1 MMKEICWNITALC
14 NQSCKYCHR
23 FLNIKNL
30 SYEEN
35 LKILDNLIDSGVDHI
50 TWTGGEALVLDYL
63 DDLLK
68 ISSDKGIKN
77 KLITNG
83 RLLTR
88 DRLDKIYKYLDNI
101 TLSIDS
107 IDNGINET
115 LGRGK
120 YHFKEIQN
128 ILEYITEKN
137 YDIKVSINTVICK
150 YNLHDVVSLS
160 NFLNNYNIW
169 SWRIFK
175 FMPLRETALNNQKM
189 FEITLDEY
197 NSVIKEIV
205 ENTNI
210 KKVDT
215 RLQDDMEQKYI
226 LILADGSIIITENG
240 TDNKVGHALIDS
252 FKKYL

>member
-1 MMKEICWNITALC
+1 MTKEICWNITALC
-14 NQSCKYCHR
+14 NQGCKYCHR

-35 LKILDNLIDSGVDHI
+35 LKILYNLIDSGVDHI
-50 TWTGGEALVLDYL
+50 TWTGGEALMLDYL

-68 ISSDKGIKN
+68 ISNSKGIKN

-83 RLLTR
+83 KLLTR
-88 DRLDKIYKYLDNI
+88 SRIDKIYKYLDSI

-107 IDNGINET
+107 VNNEINKE
-115 LGRGK
+115 LGRGE
-120 YHFKEIQN
+120 YHFNEIKN

-137 YDIKVSINTVICK
+137 YNIKVSINTVICK

-175 FMPLRETALNNQKM
+175 FMPLRETALNNQKL
-189 FEITLDEY
+189 FEITLEEY
-197 NSVIKEIV
+197 NSVVKEIID
-205 ENTNI
+205 NTNI

-215 RLQDDMEQKYI
+215 RIQNDMEQKYV
-226 LILADGSIIITENG
+226 LILADGSIVITENG
-240 TDNKVGHALIDS
+240 TDKKVGHALIDP
-252 FKKYL
+252 FKNYL